1 MMALSLLQ
9 PDELGTNLPAQ
20 LSLGPLGWV
29 ERGTPGTQ
37 ALQKQ
42 GTHKGQ
48 GNWEQLP

>member
-1 MMALSLLQ
+1 MALAESTT
-9 PDELGTNLPAQ
+9 DELCTNLPAQ

-29 ERGTPGTQ
+29 ERGTPGMQT
-37 ALQKQ
+37 LQKQ